1 MNLRPLFRTPLK
13 PALMLAGWLLSTT
26 LAAQPALRVSVL
38 QFGTAHWELVAM
50 QEAGLDRANG
60 FELQVQPVAN
70 LAGSH
75 LAVTSGSADSAVA
88 DLVWVQAQ
96 HERGMDYRYLP
107 FSASI
112 GDIVVPADSSVQ
124 SVADLAGLR
133 LGVAGGPDSKG
144 WMLLKTV
151 ATRQGLDLPRSARI
165 QYAAPPLLSEALRRG
180 QLDAIVTYWHFAA
193 RLRAE
198 GRFRSAFA
206 MRDLLTA
213 LELDP
218 DLPVLGYVFRDD
230 WADAH
235 AEILAGFATALE
247 QTQRRLSTEPDAWQA
262 LRPMMQVTDEAT
274 FALLRDGF
282 LSGAPSPLTA
292 SRVDD
297 LQRLLTLLGTG
308 EAALMPARLFYAP
321 PS

>member
-1 MNLRPLFRTPLK
+1 MNPRPHSRPLLQL
-13 PALMLAGWLLSTT
+13 ALLMTGWLLSTAA
-26 LAAQPALRVSVL
+26 AAQPTLRVSVL
-38 QFGTAHWELVAM
+38 QFGTAHWELAAM
-50 QEAGLDRANG
+50 REAGLDRANG

-75 LAVTSGSADSAVA
+75 LAVSSGSADSAVA

-96 HERGMDYRYLP
+96 HERGLDYRYLP
-107 FSASI
+107 FSSSI
-112 GDIVVPADSSVQ
+112 GDIVVPANSSVQ

-144 WMLLKTV
+144 WMLLNAV
-151 ATRQGLDLPRSARI
+151 AERQGLDLAGSARI

-180 QLDAIVTYWHFAA
+180 QLDAVVTYWHFAA
-193 RLRAE
+193 RLRAD

-213 LELDP
+213 LDLDA

-230 WADAH
+230 WAQAH
-235 AEILAGFATALE
+235 PDRLAGFAKALE
-247 QTQRRLSTEPDAWQA
+247 QTQRHLAAGPDVWQP
-262 LRPMMQVTDEAT
+262 LRPMMRVDDDAT

-282 LSGAPSPLTA
+282 LNGTPAPLTGA
-292 SRVDD
+292 RVND
-297 LQRLLTLLGTG
+297 LRRLLTLLGTG